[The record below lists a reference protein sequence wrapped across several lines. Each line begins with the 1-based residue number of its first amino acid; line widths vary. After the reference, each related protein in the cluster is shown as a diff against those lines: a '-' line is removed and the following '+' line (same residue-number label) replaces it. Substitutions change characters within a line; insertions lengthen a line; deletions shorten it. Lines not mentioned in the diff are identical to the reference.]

1 MTTQSIGMA
10 AQDDTERLKFE
21 NEVKRIVEAGNAA
34 GVTLRLLGSLAFHQ
48 HCLAYGNLQ
57 AKMGRAY
64 TDIDFAAYAKQ
75 ASQIRKWMPAALGYK
90 EDAEVFINTG
100 GQRMIFE
107 HPANGLHVDV
117 FVDKLD
123 FCHTIFWK
131 DRLEKDSPT
140 IPLIEMVLE
149 KLQIVKINEKDII
162 DMIMLLLEHPW
173 GDHDNETINLPYLIK
188 ICTNDW
194 GFWRTVTM
202 NFEKVKRLAQTY
214 NTLNDA
220 EKTKVAAQVDQA
232 MQALEAAPKS
242 FSWKTRA
249 AIGDKVKWYKDV
261 EEVK

>member
-1 MTTQSIGMA
+1 MA

-21 NEVKRIVEAGNAA
+21 NEVKRIVDAGNTA

-48 HCLAYGNLQ
+48 HCPTYGNLQ

-64 TDIDFAAYAKQ
+64 TDIDFAAYGKQ

-90 EDAEVFINTG
+90 EETEVFINTG

-107 HPANGLHVDV
+107 HPTHGLHVDV

-140 IPLIEMVLE
+140 IPLIELVLE

-173 GDHDNETINLPYLIK
+173 GEHDTETINLPYMIK
-188 ICTNDW
+188 ICANDW

-202 NFEKVKRLAQTY
+202 NFDKVKRLAQTY
-214 NTLNDA
+214 DTLNDT
-220 EKTKVAAQVDQA
+220 EKTKVAAQVDRA
-232 MQALEAAPKS
+232 LQALEATPKS

-249 AIGDKVKWYKDV
+249 AIGDKVKWYKEV